1 MVSNTVTYNYL
12 GVKLDRSLSL
22 RKQIDITYKKASGK
36 LYLLRRIRPQLTVEV
51 ALTIY
56 KTMLIPLFT
65 YCSIISS
72 TYTETLNQRIN
83 SFERRAHEVIFK
95 RKSNFPNNASIRSIQ
110 RKRLSTQVF
119 NCVHGNVCDNYNNYF
134 TIMSNKTRNCNN
146 LLRLPKIRLE
156 TTKKSFYF
164 NGAKVFNE
172 LSKEVRSASTITGFV
187 KLYNKVFNM

>member
-12 GVKLDRSLSL
+12 GVKLDRSLPL

-51 ALTIY
+51 ALTIC

-95 RKSNFPNNASIRSIQ
+95 RKSNFPNNASNQSVQ

-119 NCVHGNVCDNYNNYF
+119 NCVHGNVCDNY
-134 TIMSNKTRNCNN
+134 IMSNN
-146 LLRLPKIRLE
+146 LLLCLIKPRTA
-156 TTKKSFYF
+156 TTY
-164 NGAKVFNE
+164 NDNQ
-172 LSKEVRSASTITGFV
+172 
-187 KLYNKVFNM
+187 KLD

>member
-12 GVKLDRSLSL
+12 GLKLDQSLSL
-22 RKQIDITYKKASGK
+22 REQIDITYKKVSGR
-36 LYLLRRIRPQLTVEV
+36 LYLLRRIRPQLAVEV

-72 TYTETLNQRIN
+72 TYTETLNQRVN
-83 SFERRAHEVIFK
+83 SFQRKAHEVIFK

-119 NCVHGNVCDNYNNYF
+119 NCVHGNACNNYNNYF

-146 LLRLPKIRLE
+146 LLRLPKLD
-156 TTKKSFYF
+156 
-164 NGAKVFNE
+164 
-172 LSKEVRSASTITGFV
+172 
-187 KLYNKVFNM
+187 

>member
-1 MVSNTVTYNYL
+1 MIDITY
-12 GVKLDRSLSL
+12 K
-22 RKQIDITYKKASGK
+22 KQIDITYKKASGR

-110 RKRLSTQVF
+110 LKRLSTLVF

-134 TIMSNKTRNCNN
+134 TIMSNKTRNYIN

-156 TTKKSFYF
+156 TTKKNFYF

-172 LSKEVRSASTITGFV
+172 LPKEVRSASTVTEFC
-187 KLYNKVFNM
+187 